1 MRRSILA
8 IALLAAS
15 CAAPAPVSKME
26 DAGPRPAESPQD
38 GKLRII
44 AFGAHPDDCE
54 LREAGVAAKWAAM
67 GHHVKFVSCTNGD
80 IGHWGMAGGPL
91 AKRRA
96 AENKKCSQLLGIVNE
111 V

>member
-1 MRRSILA
+1 MRLA
-8 IALLAAS
+8 ILGLLALVSAS
-15 CAAPAPVSKME
+15 CAGPEPVRQSAVP
-26 DAGPRPAESPQD
+26 AGPVPMPASQD

-96 AENKKCSQLLGIVNE
+96 AENKKCSEILG
-111 V
+111 

>member
-1 MRRSILA
+1 MKRS
-8 IALLAAS
+8 LLALVLGIAS
-15 CAAPAPVSKME
+15 CAAPASISNME
-26 DAGPRPAESPQD
+26 GEPAQD

-80 IGHWGMAGGPL
+80 IGHWGMAGGAL
-91 AKRRA
+91 AKRRT
-96 AENKKCSQLLGIVNE
+96 AEVKKCGEILGTTAQVL
-111 V
+111 